1 MREYILCY
9 SWTGENGTIGFGNQ
23 SIEVDVKQMTMSTL
37 EMLIAD
43 IKKRYNYKELVILN
57 IIPLGEGE

>member
-1 MREYILCY
+1 MREYLLCY
-9 SWTGENGTIGFGNQ
+9 SWTSENGTIGFGNQ
-23 SIEVDVKQMTMSTL
+23 SIEIDVKQMTISTL

>member
-9 SWTGENGTIGFGNQ
+9 SWTSENGTIGLGNQ
-23 SIEVDVKQMTMSTL
+23 SMEIDVKQMTISTL

>member
-9 SWTGENGTIGFGNQ
+9 SWTGENGTIAFGNQ

-37 EMLIAD
+37 EILIAD
-43 IKKRYNYKELVILN
+43 IKKRYNYKELVI
-57 IIPLGEGE
+57 

>member
-9 SWTGENGTIGFGNQ
+9 SWTGENGTMGFGNQ
-23 SIEVDVKQMTMSTL
+23 SIEIDAKQMTISTF

-43 IKKRYNYKELVILN
+43 MKKRYNYKELVIFNL
-57 IIPLGEGE
+57 IPLGEGE